1 MSVGVNRESCASS
14 RFVTLVAVLVTS
26 SAATN
31 AESLPTFDLKSDA
44 LWFRADNRTL
54 RVSLTSPDFT
64 IDGQT
69 LARGTMPSII
79 QGPIVDGQTFEASYP
94 PIPAGET
101 SSLEVKLFLRW
112 SQAESVLRKW
122 FRFRLVNGREGRI
135 LKEVVLERIDAAGR
149 PVWTHGAGGPNR
161 DGLVI
166 LDGRQSHPVF
176 LPGVFVGVEYPV
188 SSTRC
193 EGGKVVLAHRPGLK
207 MQPGTW
213 YETRTAV
220 YGWTAIGQEMQTFQ
234 RCVAVHRPAPRGFH
248 VNYNSWW
255 TSPVP
260 YTERDILALIKVFEE
275 KLVRAHDV
283 SIDSFCIDLGW
294 SDPKSIWEID
304 SRQFPTGFAQIRDAA
319 QKMRSHLGLWI
330 SPSSCYP
337 PALDPEWAKAQGFE
351 TSGIQGGGD
360 PASKVRLLCLGGQR
374 YADRFRS
381 RLADLVGRWG
391 IQHLKLDG
399 CNLACAEAD
408 HGHQPGDLSSEAI
421 AEGLIGAVQAARKA
435 NPDVWVETTCFGYN
449 PSPWWLLFV
458 NSVIGTFGDDAP
470 GGRVPAPCYRESYTS
485 ARDFF
490 NLQGA
495 ALLPVPIGAQE
506 VLGVVH
512 QSADPFLNDAVLTV
526 MRGHM
531 FLPLYVNPKYMN
543 DVRWQALADVLKWAR
558 ANSEILDRTVPLLS
572 ASWRAGDFPRFSD
585 EGVMPREPYGYA
597 HINGTAGLVAL
608 RNPWIAPHAY
618 TLKLAEN
625 LGLSPAAENLSV
637 VSLYPEPRLYGEGL
651 KCGATLDLAL
661 APYETLVLWIKAGQI
676 PTGLP
681 RAAAAGSGVKVAK
694 SDRRLEL
701 VSFKNGGQ
709 WLGPDWTCRLGDV
722 TSALRLTL
730 NANVHVAAPQAELL
744 VLCEGTRAPAVP
756 VGQWKLN
763 GHDAATSTACSETGW
778 AATGLPR
785 HEHWTF
791 VRAPLA
797 SGDNLV
803 SLDQFLGGDCT
814 AVSAWVWAT
823 KPGSTSAHAGA
834 LPQPESISLDGAAL
848 IAPLDIRQLPA
859 ATTAIERP
867 VERIDGIFLDALEP
881 VSVKQGYGTLQK
893 NRSVWEKP
901 LVIGG
906 QRFVRGLGTHA
917 PSKIVF
923 ALDGTY
929 RRFQTWAG
937 ADANT
942 SPTVTFEVR
951 VDGVKRWESGLMTRD
966 TPAASVDVDVAG
978 AKVLELVVGDAGE
991 FSADHADWAE
1001 ARLIR

>member
-1 MSVGVNRESCASS
+1 MPVHVNRKSCASL

-26 SAATN
+26 SAAAN

-44 LWFRADNRTL
+44 LWIRADNRTL
-54 RVSLTSPDFT
+54 RISLASPDFT
-64 IDGQT
+64 IDGRT
-69 LARGTMPSII
+69 LASGTMPSITR
-79 QGPIVDGQTFEASYP
+79 GAIVDGQTFEASYP

-122 FRFRLVNGREGRI
+122 SRFRLVNGRDGRT
-135 LKEVVLERIDAAGR
+135 LEEVVLERIEAAGR
-149 PVWTHGAGGPNR
+149 PVWTHGAAGPGR

-176 LPGVFVGVEYPV
+176 LPGAFAGVEYPV
-188 SSTRC
+188 SSTRR
-193 EGGKVVLAHRPGLK
+193 EGGQVVLAHRPGLK
-207 MQPGTW
+207 MQPGAW

-220 YGWTAIGQEMQTFQ
+220 YGWAPIGQEIRTFQ
-234 RCVAVHRPAPRGFH
+234 QYVAAHRPVPRGFH

-283 SIDSFCIDLGW
+283 SIDTFCIDLGW

-304 SRQFPTGFAQIRDAA
+304 SRQFPTEFTQIRDAA

-330 SPSSCYP
+330 SPSSYYP

-351 TSGIQGGGD
+351 TSTIPGGGD
-360 PASKVRLLCLGGQR
+360 LRSKVTLLCLGGQR

-381 RLADLVGRWG
+381 RLAELVGRWG

-421 AEGLIGAVQAARKA
+421 AEGLIAAVQAARKA
-435 NPDVWVETTCFGYN
+435 NPEVWIETTCFGYN
-449 PSPWWLLFV
+449 PSPWWLFFV

-470 GGRVPAPCYRESYTS
+470 VGRVPAPLYRESYTS

-512 QSADPFLNDAVLTV
+512 QSPDPFLNDAVVTV

-543 DVRWQALADVLKWAR
+543 DARWKALADVLKWAR
-558 ANSEILDRTVPLLS
+558 ANSEILDRTVPLLP
-572 ASWRAGDFPRFSD
+572 ASWRAGDFPRFAD

-597 HINGTAGLVAL
+597 HINDATGLIAL
-608 RNPWIAPHAY
+608 RNPWIAPQTH

-625 LGLSPAAENLSV
+625 LGLSPAAENLVV
-637 VSLYPEPRLYGEGL
+637 VSLYPEPRIYGEGL
-651 KCGATLDLAL
+651 KCGAALDLTL
-661 APYETLVLWIKAGQI
+661 APYETLVLSISAGQA

-681 RAAAAGSGVKVAK
+681 RAAATGSGVKVTK
-694 SDRRLEL
+694 SDHRLER
-701 VSFKNGGQ
+701 VSFHNGGKG
-709 WLGPDWTCRLGDV
+709 LGRDWTCRLGEA

-730 NANVHVAAPQAELL
+730 NANVHVEAPHAELL
-744 VLCEGTRAPAVP
+744 VLCEGTQAPAVP

-763 GHDAATSTACSETGW
+763 GQEAATSTACSETGW
-778 AATGLPR
+778 SATLLPR
-785 HEHWTF
+785 HDHWTF
-791 VRAPLA
+791 LRAPLA
-797 SGDNLV
+797 GGDNLV
-803 SLDQFLGGDCT
+803 SLDQFVGGDCT
-814 AVSAWVWAT
+814 AISAWVWAT
-823 KPGSTSAHAGA
+823 KPGSTSTHAGA

-848 IAPLDIRQLPA
+848 IAPLNIKQLPA

-867 VERIDGIFLDALEP
+867 VERIDGVFLDALEP
-881 VSVKQGYGTLQK
+881 VSVKQGFGTLQK

-906 QRFVRGLGTHA
+906 RRFVRGLGTHA

-923 ALDGTY
+923 ALDGKY

-937 ADANT
+937 PDANT
-942 SPTVTFEVR
+942 SPTVAFEVW
-951 VDGVKRWESGLMTRD
+951 VDSVKRWESGLMTRD
-966 TPAASVDVDVAG
+966 MPAASVDIDVAG

-991 FSADHADWAE
+991 LSADHADWAE